1 MAKKIKGVTCI
12 TRNGST
18 YWYARV
24 DGRRKYCGKNDRG
37 YKLAVAAR
45 SKYIAKRYENREML
59 AGLKVKKVK
68 FKNVRDLSNWYM
80 ELPRVQRQRGFKRKV
95 AACVHLLAYFGNW
108 AVHGVESDD
117 IERYR
122 MHRLKQGSS
131 DNTVNVE
138 VAVLSAMYH
147 EAKKAKKIQADM
159 MPGEFSTV
167 RVNNPR
173 RIITDDEF
181 EALLKHAGPDF
192 ADFLI
197 CGHESSMRSSE
208 VCDLRAY
215 QVHLDETRIS
225 SGGAG
230 IADYIDL
237 GVFDTKTGAK
247 RTVPVSPKLKAVLVR
262 RMKGLDTEDRV
273 FTRKGQK
280 HRVGQV
286 RRDMRAVCKKASV
299 PYGDKL
305 LNEKGER
312 LGVTFHCL
320 RHTRTTKWVEM
331 GFSDEIIR
339 RATGHRTLDAY
350 RTYVKLDPLA
360 VMRLVEAKPDT
371 NGIKSSQTQR

>member
-12 TRNGST
+12 KRKGTI

-24 DGRRKYCGKNDRG
+24 DGRRRYCGKDAKG
-37 YKLAVAAR
+37 HKLAVAAR
-45 SKYIAKRYENREML
+45 SKFVARRYENREIL

-80 ELPRVQRQRGFKRKV
+80 ELPRVQMQRGFKRKV
-95 AACVHLLAYFGNW
+95 AACVHLLAYFGGW

-122 MHRLKQGSS
+122 THRLKLGAS

-147 EAKKAKKIQADM
+147 EAKKAKKIHADM
-159 MPGEFSTV
+159 LPGEFTTV

-173 RIITDDEF
+173 RLFTDE
-181 EALLKHAGPDF
+181 EYRRLLEHADTDF
-192 ADFLI
+192 ADVLV
-197 CGHESSMRSSE
+197 CGYESGMRSSE
-208 VCDLRAY
+208 IGELRSY
-215 QVHLDETRIS
+215 QVRLDEPRIS
-225 SGGAG
+225 SGKSGV
-230 IADYIDL
+230 ADYIDL
-237 GVFDTKTGAK
+237 GVFDTKTGTK
-247 RTVPVSPKLKAVLVR
+247 RTVPVSPRLKEVLVR
-262 RMKGLDTEDRV
+262 RLQRLDMEDRV
-273 FTRKGQK
+273 FTRKGK
-280 HRVGQV
+280 NYRVGQV
-286 RRDMRAVCKKASV
+286 RRDMKAVCKKASV

-312 LGVTFHCL
+312 IGVTFHCL

-350 RTYVKLDPLA
+350 RT
-360 VMRLVEAKPDT
+360 
-371 NGIKSSQTQR
+371 

>member
-1 MAKKIKGVTCI
+1 
-12 TRNGST
+12 
-18 YWYARV
+18 
-24 DGRRKYCGKNDRG
+24 
-37 YKLAVAAR
+37 
-45 SKYIAKRYENREML
+45 
-59 AGLKVKKVK
+59 
-68 FKNVRDLSNWYM
+68 
-80 ELPRVQRQRGFKRKV
+80 
-95 AACVHLLAYFGNW
+95 
-108 AVHGVESDD
+108 
-117 IERYR
+117 
-122 MHRLKQGSS
+122 
-131 DNTVNVE
+131 
-138 VAVLSAMYH
+138 MYH
-147 EAKKAKKIQADM
+147 EAKKAKKIHAEM
-159 MPGEFSTV
+159 LPGEFSTV

-173 RIITDDEF
+173 RLITDE
-181 EALLKHAGPDF
+181 EYKRLLKHAGPDF

-197 CGHESSMRSSE
+197 CGHESAMRSSE

-215 QVHLDETRIS
+215 QVHLNETRIS

-230 IADYIDL
+230 LADYIDL

-262 RMKGLDTEDRV
+262 RMQGLETEDRI
-273 FTRKGQK
+273 FTRKGQSY
-280 HRVGQV
+280 RVGQV

-371 NGIKSSQTQR
+371 NGIKSAQKQR